1 MAVRTFTRP
10 SSLEKALEVPA
21 SNGAMSQIDGSQN
34 GARSAE
40 AAKTSH
46 QSYSNE
52 AQNPLATSK
61 NGGSKPGIT
70 FAAQDKLPQLP
81 IPDLESTCKKYVDAL
96 RPLQS
101 AKEQRE
107 TQISVKEFLQLEG
120 PKLQARL
127 KEYAEGKSNYIE
139 QFCKILFTLVLEQEF
154 SANVYRVR
162 FISQL

>member
-1 MAVRTFTRP
+1 MAVRTFTQP
-10 SSLEKALEVPA
+10 SSLDQALEVPV
-21 SNGAMSQIDGSQN
+21 SNGSMSQTNGEQN
-34 GARSAE
+34 GTRSAE
-40 AAKTSH
+40 AAKSSH
-46 QSYSNE
+46 QSYPNE

-61 NGGSKPGIT
+61 NAGSRPGIT

-101 AKEQRE
+101 SKEHRE

-139 QFCKILFTLVLEQEF
+139 QFCMTW
-154 SANVYRVR
+154 SAQNPFARR
-162 FISQL
+162 LN

>member
-1 MAVRTFTRP
+1 MAVRTFTKP
-10 SSLEKALEVPA
+10 SSLDQALDFPNTNGTMSQ
-21 SNGAMSQIDGSQN
+21 SNGEQIGN
-34 GARSAE
+34 RSAE
-40 AAKTSH
+40 AAKDSH

-61 NGGSKPGIT
+61 NGNSKPGIT

-81 IPDLESTCKKYVDAL
+81 IPELESTCKKYVDAL

-139 QFCKILFTLVLEQEF
+139 QFCMIYPTCIACEKHL
-154 SANVYRVR
+154 Y
-162 FISQL
+162 

>member
-10 SSLEKALEVPA
+10 SSLDQALELPV
-21 SNGAMSQIDGSQN
+21 SNSTMSHMN
-34 GARSAE
+34 GEHNGGRSAE

-46 QSYSNE
+46 ESYSNE

-61 NGGSKPGIT
+61 NSGSKPGIT

-81 IPDLESTCKKYVDAL
+81 IPDLESTCKKYVEAL

-101 AKEQRE
+101 TKEQRE
-107 TQISVKEFLQLEG
+107 TQISVKEFLSIEG

-139 QFCKILFTLVLEQEF
+139 QFCMI
-154 SANVYRVR
+154 
-162 FISQL
+162 

>member
-1 MAVRTFTRP
+1 MAVKTFTRP
-10 SSLEKALEVPA
+10 SSLDQALAVPVVN
-21 SNGAMSQIDGSQN
+21 STMSPLNGEQN
-34 GARSAE
+34 EARSAE
-40 AAKTSH
+40 AAKISH

-52 AQNPLATSK
+52 AQNPLAASK

-81 IPDLESTCKKYVDAL
+81 IPDLESTCKKYLDAL

-101 AKEQRE
+101 TKEQRE

-127 KEYAEGKSNYIE
+127 KEYAQGKSNYIE
-139 QFCKILFTLVLEQEF
+139 QFCMIGF
-154 SANVYRVR
+154 A
-162 FISQL
+162 

>member
-1 MAVRTFTRP
+1 MAVRTFTKP
-10 SSLEKALEVPA
+10 SSLYQALELPLSDGIMSQ
-21 SNGAMSQIDGSQN
+21 SNGEQN
-34 GARSAE
+34 GKRSAE
-40 AAKTSH
+40 AAKNSH

-101 AKEQRE
+101 SKEQRD

-139 QFCKILFTLVLEQEF
+139 QFCMFLSSRAK
-154 SANVYRVR
+154 SAKYDG
-162 FISQL
+162 